1 MLIHVDSSELG
12 TKCYQDPHARIFLIE
27 PALNWLFDTCGI
39 GIYHHEV
46 ETLQPIVASRTV
58 ALESF
63 RGVPFAMINNCA
75 MQGRQEMLQGS

>member
-46 ETLQPIVASRTV
+46 ETLQPIVYS
-58 ALESF
+58 
-63 RGVPFAMINNCA
+63 CK
-75 MQGRQEMLQGS
+75 